1 MEDLRKLLAI
11 LVVLWGEASGSLEF
25 RLAHLAELVDALGLG
40 SSDSGRGG
48 SSPPVGIEVR
58 GRQPGPLIS
67 QWLFVM
73 CVTQATRPFP
83 R

>member
-1 MEDLRKLLAI
+1 
-11 LVVLWGEASGSLEF
+11 
-25 RLAHLAELVDALGLG
+25 
-40 SSDSGRGG
+40 
-48 SSPPVGIEVR
+48 VGIEVR